1 MNILRKSLIAAACAA
16 ALVSTTGNL
25 LAQGGGGRGNFD
37 PVQMKQDRLANLREQ
52 MDIKDDAEWTAI
64 EGKLSKA
71 YDARASVIGLAMRG
85 AFGRGGPRRNNNG
98 NGDDQGQRPRRPPP
112 FGEPSPAFEALQKAI
127 EDKAPSA
134 EIKTKLAAYRAEVK
148 DRQAKFEAAQEDLRG
163 VLTARQEAIATV
175 NGLLQ

>member
-16 ALVSTTGNL
+16 ALVSTSGNL
-25 LAQGGGGRGNFD
+25 MAQGRGNFD
-37 PVQMKQDRLANLREQ
+37 PAQMKQDRLTAMREQ
-52 MDIKDDAEWTAI
+52 MEIKDDTEWGAI

-71 YDARASVIGLAMRG
+71 WDARANVMAMNMRG
-85 AFGRGGPRRNNNG
+85 FGRGGRRNNNNG
-98 NGDDQGQRPRRPPP
+98 NGDDQAQQRPRRPQ
-112 FGEPSPAFEALQKAI
+112 FGEPSTTLEALQKAI
-127 EDKAPSA
+127 DDKAPAA

-148 DRQAKFEAAQEDLRG
+148 DRHDKLLAAQDDLRS

>member
-1 MNILRKSLIAAACAA
+1 MNIIRKSLIAAACAA
-16 ALVSTTGNL
+16 ALVSTTNNL
-25 LAQGGGGRGNFD
+25 KAQGGGGGRGTFD
-37 PVQMKQDRLANLREQ
+37 PVQMKQDRLTSLREQ
-52 MDIKDDAEWTAI
+52 MEIKDDTEWSAI

-71 YDARASVIGLAMRG
+71 WDARANVMALNMRG
-85 AFGRGGPRRNNNG
+85 GFGRGGQRRNNNG
-98 NGDDQGQRPRRPPP
+98 NADDQAQRPRRPQ
-112 FGEPSPAFEALQKAI
+112 FGEPSPALEALQKAI

-134 EIKTKLAAYRAEVK
+134 EVKTKLAAYRAEVK